1 MEWTML
7 KRRIIPVELLH
18 QGRLVKTVAFGAFR
32 DVGDPLK
39 SSQVYSDQ
47 DADELI
53 LLNIDRKHRD
63 PRETARYLRDIA
75 GKCFMPIAAGGGV
88 RTIDDAKLLF
98 EAGADKVVVNTAA
111 YSDSEL
117 LAGIVSRWGGQ
128 ALVVSVDVSRC
139 LAEGQYVLKSNCGM
153 KEETVGVVEH
163 VRTMIGLGV
172 GEILINSIDNDGAM
186 NGYDLALIRLLR
198 PVCSVPM
205 IVCGGAGNYLHLKD
219 AFELGVNA
227 VACGSLFNF
236 GDNNPLRA
244 KAFLKNYNVPL
255 KRV

>member
-1 MEWTML
+1 ML
-7 KRRIIPVELLH
+7 KRRIIPVELLR

-47 DADELI
+47 DADELF
-53 LLNIDRKHRD
+53 LLNIDREHRD
-63 PRETARYLRDIA
+63 PCETARTLHDIA
-75 GKCFMPIAAGGGV
+75 GKCFMPIAVGGGV

-111 YSDSEL
+111 YSDPAL
-117 LAGIVSRWGGQ
+117 LAGIISRWGGQ
-128 ALVVSVDVSRC
+128 ALVVSIDVSC
-139 LAEGQYVLKSNCGM
+139 LAEGRYVLKSECGRQA
-153 KEETVGVVEH
+153 EAVGAVEH
-163 VRTMIGLGV
+163 VQAMIGMGA

-255 KRV
+255 KRI

>member
-1 MEWTML
+1 ML
-7 KRRIIPVELLH
+7 KRRIIPVELLLG
-18 QGRLVKTVAFGAFR
+18 GRLVKTVAFGTFR

-53 LLNIDRKHRD
+53 LLNIDRERRD
-63 PRETARYLRDIA
+63 VGETARYLRDIA
-75 GKCFMPIAAGGGV
+75 GKCFMPIAVGGGV
-88 RTIDDAKLLF
+88 RTIEDAKHLF
-98 EAGADKVVVNTAA
+98 DAGADKVVVNSAA
-111 YSDSEL
+111 YSNVAL
-117 LAGIVSRWGGQ
+117 LEGVASRWGSQ
-128 ALVVSVDVSRC
+128 ALVISVDVSRD
-139 LAEGQYVLKSNCGM
+139 EGGRYVLRSDCGR
-153 KEETVGVVEH
+153 KEERLGLLDH
-163 VRTMIGLGV
+163 IKSMIDSGA
-172 GEILINSIDNDGAM
+172 GEILVNSIDNDGVM
-186 NGYDLALIRLLR
+186 NGYDCTLISLLR

-205 IVCGGAGNYLHLKD
+205 IICGGGGRYPHLQE

-255 KRV
+255 KQI

>member
-1 MEWTML
+1 ML

-18 QGRLVKTVAFGAFR
+18 QGRLIKTVAFDTFR

-53 LLNIDRKHRD
+53 LLNIDREQRNVS
-63 PRETARYLRDIA
+63 ETANYLRNIA
-75 GKCFMPIAAGGGV
+75 SKCFMPIAVGGGV
-88 RTIDDAKLLF
+88 RTIEDAKLLF
-98 EAGADKVVVNTAA
+98 DAGADKVVVNTAA
-111 YSDSEL
+111 YSNSGL
-117 LAGIVSRWGGQ
+117 LSGIVNRWGSQ
-128 ALVVSVDVSRC
+128 ALVISVDVFR
-139 LAEGQYVLKSNCGM
+139 LADGKYVLKSDCARQ
-153 KEETVGVVEH
+153 EEERSLIEHIQAMIDVGA
-163 VRTMIGLGV
+163 
-172 GEILINSIDNDGAM
+172 GEVLINSINNDGAM
-186 NGYDLALIRLLR
+186 NGYDCELISLLR
-198 PVCSVPM
+198 PVCRVPL
-205 IVCGGAGNYLHLKD
+205 IICGGAGHYLHLKE

-255 KRV
+255 KQI

>member
-1 MEWTML
+1 ML

-18 QGRLVKTVAFGAFR
+18 HGRLVKSVAFGAFR

-53 LLNIDRKHRD
+53 LLNIDRGQRD
-63 PRETARYLRDIA
+63 PLDTARYLRAIA
-75 GKCFMPIAAGGGV
+75 GKCFMPIAVGGGV
-88 RTIDDAKLLF
+88 RSIEDAALLF

-111 YSDSEL
+111 YTDPDL
-117 LAGIVSRWGGQ
+117 VAGIISRWGTQ
-128 ALVVSVDVSRC
+128 ALVVSIDASR
-139 LAEGQYVLKSNCGM
+139 LGAGQYAVKSNCGRRD
-153 KEETVGVVEH
+153 EPIGLVEH
-163 VRTMIGLGV
+163 IRIMAGIGV

-186 NGYDLALIRLLR
+186 NGYDMALIGLVR
-198 PVCSVPM
+198 PACTAPL
-205 IVCGGAGNYLHLKD
+205 IACGGAGHYLHLKD

-244 KAFLKNYNVPL
+244 KSFLKNYNVPL
-255 KRV
+255 KQI